1 MDCEIKA
8 NEGRSGFNCYFSVG
22 EKRFYADITDF
33 PFGQPECMIFS
44 VGKNARINWRGVYQN
59 KDVKVSKRALK
70 AGIEEFKESKDGV
83 LRNVIL

>member
-44 VGKNARINWRGVYQN
+44 VGKNGRINWRGVYQN
-59 KDVKVSKRALK
+59 KDVKVSKQVLK
-70 AGIEEFKESKDGV
+70 ACIEEFKESKK
-83 LRNVIL
+83 R

>member
-22 EKRFYADITDF
+22 EKRFYADITDL

-44 VGKNARINWRGVYQN
+44 VGKNGRINWRGVYQN
-59 KDVKVSKRALK
+59 KDVKVSKQALK
-70 AGIEEFKESKDGV
+70 ACIEECKESKK
-83 LRNVIL
+83 R

>member
-44 VGKNARINWRGVYQN
+44 VGKNGRINWRGVYQN

-70 AGIEEFKESKDGV
+70 ACIEEFKESKK
-83 LRNVIL
+83 R

>member
-22 EKRFYADITDF
+22 EKRFYADITDL

-44 VGKNARINWRGVYQN
+44 VGKNGRINWRGVYQN
-59 KDVKVSKRALK
+59 KDVKVSKQALK
-70 AGIEEFKESKDGV
+70 ACIEEFKESK
-83 LRNVIL
+83 

>member
-22 EKRFYADITDF
+22 EKRFYADITDL

-44 VGKNARINWRGVYQN
+44 VGKNGRINWNGVYQN
-59 KDVKVSKRALK
+59 KDVEVNKRALK
-70 AGIEEFKESKDGV
+70 ACIKEFQESEE
-83 LRNVIL
+83 R